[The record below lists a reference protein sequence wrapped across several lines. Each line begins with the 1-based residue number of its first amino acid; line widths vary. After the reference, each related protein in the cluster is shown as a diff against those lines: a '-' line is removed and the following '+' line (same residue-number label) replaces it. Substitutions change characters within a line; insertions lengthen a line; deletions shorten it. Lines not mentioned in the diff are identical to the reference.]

1 MTIPILKSSSCRTST
16 ASLTLESG
24 SVRVSQALRIELGV
38 ISENLARRICMLD
51 LTKKVLYVK
60 E

>member
-1 MTIPILKSSSCRTST
+1 MTVPILKSSSWRTST

-38 ISENLARRICMLD
+38 ISENFARRICMLD
-51 LTKKVLYVK
+51 FTKKILDVK